1 MHTVASLLPAPN
13 VARNWIGRAPVHTH
27 WRKVFKFKD
36 HQCIYR
42 RKSLQFS
49 SVYALMLFHS
59 ECLVTCGAGKR
70 LFSSVCG
77 QVLFQS
83 EFCYM
88 CCRQKDVYSVYAVML
103 FQCELLVTFGAVK
116 RFFFSVY
123 GAVLFHFKFLNTCRM
138 FFTSVYDLM
147 LTTAYCG

>member
-1 MHTVASLLPAPN
+1 MWQEIGLEEHLSIHTGEKYSNIISAYTGEN
-13 VARNWIGRAPVHTH
+13 H
-27 WRKVFKFKD
+27 
-36 HQCIYR
+36 
-42 RKSLQFS
+42 S